1 MAAPAPALTVCWA
14 IILGQYQDN
23 DGLVADKST
32 DNPYGK
38 THGAPGDSER
48 HVGDLGNIKTD
59 AQGNAKGSVT
69 DSLIK
74 LIGEQSVL
82 GVCFRLPSNTPCLK
96 GRVYL
101 QHIES

>member
-1 MAAPAPALTVCWA
+1 MKKTS
-14 IILGQYQDN
+14 I
-23 DGLVADKST
+23 DKVEI
-32 DNPYGK
+32 DNPHGK
-38 THGAPGDSER
+38 THGAPEDSER

-82 GVCFRLPSNTPCLK
+82 GVCFLPLSN
-96 GRVYL
+96 
-101 QHIES
+101 